1 MNTHQPTRHLRA
13 AQAIKGARAAR
24 QRTRFVVT
32 VARQLDEIAPGT
44 VRVRTVPVT
53 RDDRRRTF
61 VVLDSATGPVGADRE
76 QHRAAFGLLSRAFP
90 GADWS
95 RPQTYDARTGVLAV
109 DHLATPAALG
119 TDTTTE
125 TRR

>member
-1 MNTHQPTRHLRA
+1 MNTPQRTRPLRA

-24 QRTRFVVT
+24 RHTRFVTT

-53 RDDRRRTF
+53 RENRRRTF

-90 GADWS
+90 GADWT
-95 RPQTYDARTGVLAV
+95 RPQSYDARTGVLAI
-109 DHLATPAALG
+109 DQTAAPAELG
-119 TDTTTE
+119 LDTAE
-125 TRR
+125 GARQ